1 MRGPDR
7 KLAPGGWRYGW
18 VGALMA
24 LATCAPSAASTVQ
37 APVDAQLL
45 NRAQE
50 WLQQG
55 QGRTAYSMLEPHEAS
70 LAGAPVFDYLFGR
83 VALAVDQPT
92 RAALAFERCLAIQPD
107 NGACRLGMARAH
119 IGLSEVA
126 GARAELATI
135 SSSSPPVEVQSAVAG
150 YLGLLA
156 TASEGSYDSRL
167 SSYIELGA
175 GYDSNF
181 NSATS
186 LSNMALPAFGGA
198 VFTLSRDGRRRASG
212 FNQAAFNLRYSTPV
226 AQDWRLFLETNIA
239 ATGNWAT
246 HDYNTLV
253 SDASIGVT
261 RRADKHQFSAR
272 AQAQNYALGGHSY
285 RNTVGVLGQY
295 AYSVSERS
303 EFSAFA
309 QASHLSYPG
318 FRLRN
323 AKRHTGGVSW
333 SQALASDR
341 AVAYASVYG
350 GWEEAVKSDAPRD
363 FNYNFSGL
371 RLGGLYLL
379 TPRLK
384 LEGGIGAEQRSH
396 RGQDVLF
403 RARRS
408 ETFYDSYLG
417 LDYALTRKLSL
428 RPQYRYAHSDSTI
441 PLRDYQRHTLS
452 VNLRYELF

>member
-1 MRGPDR
+1 
-7 KLAPGGWRYGW
+7 
-18 VGALMA
+18 MA
-24 LATCAPSAASTVQ
+24 LAMSAPSTAATDPAS
-37 APVDAQLL
+37 VDVPLL
-45 NRAQE
+45 SRAQE

-55 QGRTAYSMLEPHEAS
+55 QGRRAYGMLEPHEAS
-70 LAGAPVFDYLFGR
+70 LAGAPVFDYLFGQA
-83 VALAVDQPT
+83 ALAADQPT
-92 RAALAFERCLAIQPD
+92 RAALAFERCLATQPG

-119 IGLSEVA
+119 IALTEVE
-126 GARAELATI
+126 GARMELATI
-135 SSSSPPVEVQSAVAG
+135 SSSSPPAEVQSAVAT

-156 TASEGSYDSRL
+156 NVQEGSYDSRL
-167 SSYIELGA
+167 SSYIEMGA

-186 LSNMALPAFGGA
+186 LVNMALPAFGGA
-198 VFTLSRDGRRRASG
+198 VFTLSRDGRRRSSG
-212 FNQAAFNLRYSTPV
+212 LNQAAFNLRYSTAV
-226 AQDWRLFLETNIA
+226 AQDWRLFVETNIA

-253 SDASIGVT
+253 SDANIGVI

-272 AQAQNYALGGHSY
+272 AQAQNYVLGGHSY

-295 AYSVSERS
+295 AYSVSQRS

-309 QASHLSYPG
+309 QASHLNYPD
-318 FRLRN
+318 FRLRDV
-323 AKRHTGGVSW
+323 RRYTGGVSW

-350 GWEEAVKSDAPRD
+350 GWEETVKGNAPKG
-363 FNYNFSGL
+363 FNYKFSGL

-384 LEGGIGAEQRSH
+384 LEGGVGAEQRSY

-408 ETFYDSYLG
+408 ETFYDSYFG
-417 LDYALTRKLSL
+417 LDYAITRKLSL
-428 RPQYRYAHSDSTI
+428 RPQYRYSHSDSTI